1 MHFIYNMQVIET
13 CGCYDFDDQ
22 IIKNGDLEE
31 LHEFRSETFGTL
43 YLALYYGKWRGT
55 DVAIKRFKKSCFAG
69 GSSEQE
75 KFVSN
80 VSINIFSHL
89 IASSS
94 MRSFRCHQMRRH

>member
-1 MHFIYNMQVIET
+1 MQVIET

-55 DVAIKRFKKSCFAG
+55 DVAIKRIKKSCFAG
-69 GSSEQE
+69 RSSEQE
-75 KFVSN
+75 KLVSS
-80 VSINIFSHL
+80 VSINIL
-89 IASSS
+89 VI
-94 MRSFRCHQMRRH
+94 

>member
-1 MHFIYNMQVIET
+1 MQVIET

-22 IIKNGDLEE
+22 IIKNCDLEE

-43 YLALYYGKWRGT
+43 YYGKWRGI

-94 MRSFRCHQMRRH
+94 MRSFR